1 MKAVNKRKVA
11 IELVPLEEEG
21 VIKMD
26 DMTREDFLKK
36 QNRGKVLLVGE
47 DCVFCQVGDT
57 VSFTRAA
64 ATKLTSGGIEYHVV
78 DEAHVL
84 AKF

>member
-11 IELVPLEEEG
+11 IELIPLEEEG
-21 VIKMD
+21 MIKMD
-26 DMTREDFLKK
+26 EITREDILKK
-36 QNRGKVLLVGE
+36 QNRGKVLLVGG
-47 DCVFCQVGDT
+47 DCVFCEVGDV

-64 ATKLTSGGIEYHVV
+64 ATKLTSDGIDYHVV

>member
-11 IELVPLEEEG
+11 IELMPLEEEG

-26 DMTREDFLKK
+26 QITRDEFFKK
-36 QNRGKVLLVGE
+36 QNRGKVLIVGE
-47 DCVFCQVGDT
+47 GCEFCQPGDI

-64 ATKLTSGGIEYHVV
+64 ATKLTHEDIEYHVV